1 MSKLKENVIAFIW
14 ALLLTWW
21 VILFLW
27 TSSNNIATDVLW
39 AKKNSVNKTY
49 DTNVVFNKDKLE
61 LISNRNI
68 DNVATV
74 SLELLFNK
82 KVVNI
87 SQKDFDSKYN
97 ISVAKKEWGNG
108 YDVII
113 QWLWNIKAKQVLLN
127 INNITN
133 KQFDNINIGHI
144 SVIDNNGN
152 VIDLTNEKK

>member
-14 ALLLTWW
+14 AVLLTWW

-39 AKKNSVNKTY
+39 AKKNNINKTY

-113 QWLWNIKAKQVLLN
+113 QWLWNIKVKQVLLN